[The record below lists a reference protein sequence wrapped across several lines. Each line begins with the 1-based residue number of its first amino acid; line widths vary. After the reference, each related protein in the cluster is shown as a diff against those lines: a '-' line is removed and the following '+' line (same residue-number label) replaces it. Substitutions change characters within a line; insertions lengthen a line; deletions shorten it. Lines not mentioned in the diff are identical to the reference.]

1 MAFSVPSSQIMFSQN
16 AWQNGRWQPATQK
29 VSPNCCPRPDNEPIT
44 LIVLHNISLP
54 PFEYGTGAVEK
65 LFTNQ
70 ISGSEH
76 PFFTQLVDLRVSS
89 HFFVTRLGEVVQFVS
104 CDEMAYHAG
113 VSQFAGREKCNTFS
127 IGIELEGCDF
137 EPFAAEQYAALHDL
151 LLAICAHYP
160 IDAITGHE
168 HIAPN
173 RKTDPSAF
181 LEWEKL
187 PLQNLINKNNAA

>member
-1 MAFSVPSSQIMFSQN
+1 MPQQN
-16 AWQNGRWQPATQK
+16 FWQNGRLQTATQRH
-29 VSPNCCPRPDNEPIT
+29 SPNHCPRPEGEKIT

-76 PFFTQLVDLRVSS
+76 PFFAQLVDLRVSS

-104 CDEMAYHAG
+104 CDDMAYHAG
-113 VSQFAGREKCNTFS
+113 VSQFRGREKCNAFS

-137 EPFAAEQYAALHDL
+137 EPYADAQYAALRDL
-151 LLAICAHYP
+151 LGAICQQYP
-160 IDAITGHE
+160 INAITGHE

-181 LEWEKL
+181 LDWQQL
-187 PLQNLINKNNAA
+187 PFQHLIALNAAA

>member
-1 MAFSVPSSQIMFSQN
+1 MSAHHHT
-16 AWQNGRWQPATQK
+16 WQNGRWQKATQQL
-29 VSPNCCPRPDNEPIT
+29 SPNCCSRPNDTIIN
-44 LIVLHNISLP
+44 LVVLHNISLP

-76 PFFTQLVDLRVSS
+76 PFFTQLVNLRVSS
-89 HFFVTRLGEVVQFVS
+89 HFFITRLGKVVQFVS

-113 VSQFAGREKCNTFS
+113 LSQFHGRERCNEFS

-137 EPFAAEQYAALHDL
+137 EPFAPAQYTALVEL
-151 LLAICAHYP
+151 LHAICAHYP
-160 IDAITGHE
+160 ITAITGHQ

-181 LEWEKL
+181 FDWQKL
-187 PLQNLINKNNAA
+187 NDFVVDKNSD